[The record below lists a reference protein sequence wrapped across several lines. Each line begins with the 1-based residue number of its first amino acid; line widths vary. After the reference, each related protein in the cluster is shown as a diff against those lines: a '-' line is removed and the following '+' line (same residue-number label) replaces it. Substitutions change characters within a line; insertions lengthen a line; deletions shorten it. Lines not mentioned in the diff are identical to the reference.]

1 MKTRILL
8 AEDDVN
14 LGSIL
19 SEYLDT
25 KGFETTLCRN
35 GEEGFE
41 AFSKNHFDLCIL
53 DIMMPKK
60 DGFTLAKEIRNR
72 NKKIPI
78 IFLTAKSMKEDA
90 LEGFRIGADDF
101 VSKPFS
107 MEVLLMRIQ
116 AVLRRS
122 RGANADTGSEIF
134 QIGKYQFDHKKNLL
148 RIGNTEQKLTTRESG
163 LLHLLCTSEDILDR
177 TYALKTLWGNDSYF
191 NSRSMDVFITKLR
204 KYLKEDTSIEII
216 NVHGQGFR
224 LLIEKPSQVLHR
236 EEKK

>member
-1 MKTRILL
+1 MKTKILL
-8 AEDDVN
+8 AEDDAN
-14 LGSIL
+14 LGTIL

-35 GEEGFE
+35 GEEGFD
-41 AFSKNHFDLCIL
+41 AFTKNNFDLCIL

-72 NKKIPI
+72 NKEIPI
-78 IFLTAKSMKEDA
+78 IFLSAKSMKEDT

-101 VSKPFS
+101 VTKPFS

-116 AVLRRS
+116 AVLRRT
-122 RGANADTGSEIF
+122 RGARSNSEPDVF
-134 QIGKYQFDHKKNLL
+134 QIGEYQFDHKRNLL
-148 RIGNTEQKLTTRESG
+148 KREGTEQKLTTRESG
-163 LLHLLCTSEDILDR
+163 LLKLLCINEDVLDR
-177 TYALKTLWGNDSYF
+177 TYALKTLWGDDSYF

-204 KYLKEDTSIEII
+204 KYFKDDPSIEII

-224 LLIEKPSQVLHR
+224 LLVK
-236 EEKK
+236 